1 MIGKVSKQGMRAQSA
16 MEYLMTYGWAIL
28 VIAVVFAALFALN
41 IFNLSGVSGV
51 SCTVTSSATYVCQQP
66 SIQTNSLFSLTFGQN
81 TGQTIYNAILSVAP
95 QSSALNTLG
104 FPSTVSRSTVSINS
118 LAPGVTTVVGVV
130 LSSNVLPAN
139 TLQTPFQ
146 GTLWLNYST
155 TSGGVASSALQIG
168 TINMKVT

>member
-1 MIGKVSKQGMRAQSA
+1 MIGKDSKQGMRAQSA

-66 SIQTNSLFSLTFGQN
+66 AINTNSVFSLSFGQN

-95 QSSALNTLG
+95 QGASLNAQG
-104 FPSTVSRSTVSINS
+104 FPSTVSRSSAITSISPGITTSVSI
-118 LAPGVTTVVGVV
+118 T
-130 LSSNVLPAN
+130 LSSNVLATN

-155 TSGGVASSALQIG
+155 TSGGVANSALQIG